1 MNGEAASAFL
11 QALQT
16 AERQPIPADRLAVVV
31 AHPDDETIG
40 AAGLLMRT
48 TGAHVLVVT
57 DGAPRSAEVARDHG
71 FASFQ
76 DYAAARREEFQG
88 AMAIAGVP
96 VERQIMLG
104 FADQGA
110 THGLAQLSAM
120 LAGALIARNITT
132 VVTHAYEGGH
142 PDHDAVAFAVQAAWR
157 LLQQRAH
164 PLAAIEMPL
173 YRLDAQ
179 GDCEFTTSF
188 ARPAEGATDYTV
200 AGSMLERKR
209 AMIAAHASQQEV
221 LKLFDPVREQFR
233 PAPLHDFTQLPNEGR
248 LMYELYPWGMD
259 GALFQRRVGE
269 AMAALA
275 REGLRW
281 D

>member
-1 MNGEAASAFL
+1 M
-11 QALQT
+11 
-16 AERQPIPADRLAVVV
+16 
-31 AHPDDETIG
+31 
-40 AAGLLMRT
+40 
-48 TGAHVLVVT
+48 
-57 DGAPRSAEVARDHG
+57 
-71 FASFQ
+71 
-76 DYAAARREEFQG
+76 
-88 AMAIAGVP
+88 P

-142 PDHDAVAFAVQAAWR
+142 PDHDAVAFAVGAARR

-164 PLAAIEMPL
+164 PLAVIEMPL
-173 YRLDAQ
+173 YRLDAE
-179 GDCEFTTSF
+179 GNFTTSF
-188 ARPAEGATDYTV
+188 AQPAQGTIDYTV
-200 AGSMLERKR
+200 AGRMLELKR

-248 LMYELYPWGMD
+248 LMYERYPWGMD
-259 GALFQRRVGE
+259 RALFQRRVAE

-275 REGLRW
+275 LEGLRW

>member
-1 MNGEAASAFL
+1 MNPEPASSFL

-40 AAGLLMRT
+40 AAGLLMRS

-76 DYAAARREEFQG
+76 DYAAARREELLG

-110 THGLAQLSAM
+110 TRGLAQLSAM
-120 LAGALIARNITT
+120 LAGALIARNITM

-142 PDHDAVAFAVQAAWR
+142 PDHDAVAFAVEAARR
-157 LLQQRAH
+157 LLEQRGH
-164 PLAAIEMPL
+164 PLAVIEMPL
-173 YRLDAQ
+173 YRLDQ
-179 GDCEFTTSF
+179 EGEFTTSF
-188 ARPAEGATDYTV
+188 ARPVEGAIDYTV
-200 AGSMLERKR
+200 AGRMLERKR
-209 AMIAAHASQQEV
+209 AMIAAHATQQEV

-233 PAPLHDFTQLPNEGR
+233 PAPRHDFTKLPNDGR
-248 LMYELYPWGMD
+248 LMYERYPWGMD
-259 GALFQRRVGE
+259 RALFQRRVGE

-275 REGLRW
+275 QEGLRW